1 VSRGFRG
8 GGTNGPGAPNPI
20 YKGDSVWSY
29 EVGSKMTSSEKGLV
43 LNLAAYFN
51 DYEDYIGQNSLAPSE
66 INGTFI
72 AINLNTGDVESY
84 GAEAEVSWQATDSFN
99 LQAGVSLNHARVTD
113 GSAYE
118 ETTGIA
124 LATDRILF
132 LPDFTYFATGTYA
145 IPVGQNKLQFDVTLI
160 GKGERYGSTLSPTF
174 QPKLEAYS
182 LVNAN
187 ITWDFDSWYVA
198 LWGTNLTDE
207 IYYESYLD
215 ESLLSTAGLPAFL
228 VNNLGITS
236 DGRRVGLRVG
246 VNF

>member
-1 VSRGFRG
+1 
-8 GGTNGPGAPNPI
+8 
-20 YKGDSVWSY
+20 
-29 EVGSKMTSSEKGLV
+29 M
-43 LNLAAYFN
+43 
-51 DYEDYIGQNSLAPSE
+51 
-66 INGTFI
+66 
-72 AINLNTGDVESY
+72 
-84 GAEAEVSWQATDSFN
+84 
-99 LQAGVSLNHARVTD
+99 NHTRVTD
-113 GSAYE
+113 GTPYE

-132 LPDFTYFATGTYA
+132 LPDFTYFATGTYE
-145 IPVGQNKLQFDVTLI
+145 IPVGENDLRFDVTLI

-182 LVNAN
+182 LLNAN

-215 ESLLSTAGLPAFL
+215 ESLLSTAGLPPFL

-236 DGRRVGLRVG
+236 DGRRVGVRVG